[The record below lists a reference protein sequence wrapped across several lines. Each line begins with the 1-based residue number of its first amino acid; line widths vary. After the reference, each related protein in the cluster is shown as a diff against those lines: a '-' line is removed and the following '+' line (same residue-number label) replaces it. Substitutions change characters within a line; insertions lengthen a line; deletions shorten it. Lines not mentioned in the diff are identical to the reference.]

1 MLDVKKIL
9 NSTDHTNLNP
19 CATTGDIINLCRE
32 ALSYETAAVCVAPSR
47 VGDAHNYLQKVYTND
62 LVTSKFKDHYPKIC
76 TVIGFP
82 HGNITTRMKM
92 IEAMDAISLGA
103 DEIDMVVNLGWI
115 KEDRF
120 EEILTEIYMVKAV
133 CARRILKV
141 IIETCFLT
149 EEEKIR
155 MCEIISASPADYIK
169 TSTGFGT
176 AGATPEDIMLFKK
189 YITNGK
195 KIKAAGGMSCL
206 EDGQKFLDLG
216 ADRLGSSKMVKD
228 AIARKIR

>member
-19 CATTGDIINLCRE
+19 CATREDIINLCRE
-32 ALSYETAAVCVAPSR
+32 ALVYETASVCIAQSR
-47 VGDAHNYLQKVYTND
+47 IKDAHNFLQKVYTND
-62 LVTSKFKDHYPKIC
+62 LVTSRFKNRYPRIC

-82 HGNITTRMKM
+82 HGNISTKMKM
-92 IEAMDAISLGA
+92 VEAIDAISCGV

-115 KEDRF
+115 KEGKF
-120 EEILTEIYMVKAV
+120 EEILNEINMVKAV
-133 CARRILKV
+133 CERRILKV
-141 IIETCFLT
+141 IVETCYLT
-149 EEEKIR
+149 EEEKIK
-155 MCEIISASPADYIK
+155 MCKIISASSADYIK

-176 AGATPEDIMLFKK
+176 AGATPEDIILFKK

-228 AIARKIR
+228 AIARKIG